1 MLGDACQGADQ
12 TGAEKA
18 SALPG
23 ASQDEDMSFRKLRD
37 AKIDHLGALSK
48 GPIRSRARFFLNA
61 VQSARGQQMQQRKHL
76 RTSQDLRL
84 SKAHHGLMVGLVL
97 FDKARK

>member
-37 AKIDHLGALSK
+37 AKIDHLRALK
-48 GPIRSRARFFLNA
+48 
-61 VQSARGQQMQQRKHL
+61 
-76 RTSQDLRL
+76 
-84 SKAHHGLMVGLVL
+84 
-97 FDKARK
+97 